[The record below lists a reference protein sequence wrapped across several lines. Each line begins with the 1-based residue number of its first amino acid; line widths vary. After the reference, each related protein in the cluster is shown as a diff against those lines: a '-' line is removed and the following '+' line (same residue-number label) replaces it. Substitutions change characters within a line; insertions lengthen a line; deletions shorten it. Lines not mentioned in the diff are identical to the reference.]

1 MNDDSENSVQD
12 STTDL
17 ALMAAAKR
25 LPRAVKPQRDLWPG
39 IEQAIRQPARPQRS
53 AWNTVWAQAAAVLLL
68 VGGSSGLTYL
78 AMSDGGGTLS
88 PVASSGSTLVFEPV
102 SGSFGSQYNLGPDY
116 QDARR
121 DLEGKLEVEL
131 QRLSPEARAAVEE
144 NLTTIRTAIDDIN
157 KALAE
162 EPGNVLLQQLL
173 KRTYRDE
180 LALMQH
186 VDNIANSVMFRGDI

>member
-1 MNDDSENSVQD
+1 MNNE
-12 STTDL
+12 TDL
-17 ALMAAAKR
+17 TDIDSASDQALMVAVQR
-25 LPRAVKPQRDLWPG
+25 MPRAVKPQRDLWPG
-39 IEQAIRQPARPQRS
+39 IEQAIRQPARAQRS

-78 AMSDGGGTLS
+78 AMTDGDGTVS
-88 PVASSGSTLVFEPV
+88 PVASTGSTLVFEPV

-121 DLEGKLEVEL
+121 DLEGKLAVEL
-131 QRLSPEARAAVEE
+131 QRLSPDARTAVEE

-173 KRTYRDE
+173 MRTYRDE

-186 VDNIANSVMFRGDI
+186 VDSIANSVMYRGDI